1 MLSLYALVPTAV
13 LNVIPRLLFLILLTN
28 TSNYKGEDE
37 ILKLPLRERFRAWKQ
52 QRKEKNL
59 KYEEMRDRHP
69 ERHF

>member
-1 MLSLYALVPTAV
+1 M
-13 LNVIPRLLFLILLTN
+13 N
-28 TSNYKGEDE
+28 KE
-37 ILKLPLRERFRAWKQ
+37 ILKRFRAWKQ